1 MLSALVLP
9 FVSFG
14 LPRGVCAVL
23 TVRFFGVFLVLYLLW
38 NVGFRL
44 LRMAVPGRKWCR
56 GRFCL
61 KMGGL
66 GNALVYNGFCAALP
80 MGRVCIYM
88 NNVKNKPCLPCNQGF
103 SEARTSSFC
112 GADKPSL
119 WCEVVLFRRKG
130 RLERSETMFSA
141 DSFLYFV
148 SSRCQTFLP
157 LRRRVCPIFAG
168 VPDASFSDVC
178 SLTEKTRMSIFF

>member
-23 TVRFFGVFLVLYLLW
+23 TVRFLGVFLSYICFGMWVSDCW
-38 NVGFRL
+38 EWRCRAGNGVAEGFAWKW
-44 LRMAVPGRKWCR
+44 AVWS
-56 GRFCL
+56 
-61 KMGGL
+61 
-66 GNALVYNGFCAALP
+66 NALVYSGFCAALP
-80 MGRVCIYM
+80 MGRVCVCM
-88 NNVKNKPCLPCNQGF
+88 NNVKNKPCLLCNQGL
-103 SEARTSSFC
+103 SEVRTSSFC
-112 GADKPSL
+112 GADKPYL

-130 RLERSETMFSA
+130 SFGRSETMFSA
-141 DSFLYFV
+141 DTFLYFV

-178 SLTEKTRMSIFF
+178 SSTEKTRMSIFF